1 MFMNKKFLINIIIL
15 NFLATSFMVAQN
27 GILNVGFDIDDT
39 VLFSRDV
46 FLNLP
51 DDKRNPTD
59 FGWINKHDSDYSI
72 YLSLIHISEP
82 TRPY

>member
-39 VLFSRDV
+39 VLF
-46 FLNLP
+46 
-51 DDKRNPTD
+51 
-59 FGWINKHDSDYSI
+59 
-72 YLSLIHISEP
+72 
-82 TRPY
+82 